1 MPPKEKEQLRDFEH
15 VSMSVANQYL
25 LDARPREE
33 AAWNLVEQRK
43 NACEAPGKRTK
54 DGGATNLR
62 ESHVQYVLLAQN
74 IQRAQGRTW
83 GGRQTQEHLITP
95 LIERVYLRV
104 NNIQQYRV
112 ENTKIKST
120 SGHCNGA
127 IPVLLAAL
135 HSELERLKTTVAEH
149 GQRLDAVEG
158 TVGTLQQ
165 QSCGLQR
172 QLDEQRQRTD
182 GLHEALAAARKVP
195 QAWQPGSQAVSTS
208 KSSA

>member
-1 MPPKEKEQLRDFEH
+1 
-15 VSMSVANQYL
+15 
-25 LDARPREE
+25 
-33 AAWNLVEQRK
+33 
-43 NACEAPGKRTK
+43 
-54 DGGATNLR
+54 
-62 ESHVQYVLLAQN
+62 
-74 IQRAQGRTW
+74 
-83 GGRQTQEHLITP
+83 
-95 LIERVYLRV
+95 V
-104 NNIQQYRV
+104 NSIQQYRG

-135 HSELERLKTTVAEH
+135 HSELERLKTTVAQH

-165 QSCGLQR
+165 QSSGLQQ

-195 QAWQPGSQAVSTS
+195 QAWQSGSQAVSTS